1 MVRTRD
7 PPSSA
12 TSAPIFRSGIS
23 ARHDPF
29 GLQIALAIVGMM
41 SHLHKRSDRILISM
55 HCD

>member
-12 TSAPIFRSGIS
+12 TSVPIFRPGIS

-29 GLQIALAIVGMM
+29 GLQIALAIVGM
-41 SHLHKRSDRILISM
+41 SRLSYYLHTQKK
-55 HCD
+55 